1 MTGRVGA
8 AALDGGGIERSARQ
22 AGGASFFRH
31 HGVWAIGVRL
41 FRHLSFRSKAV
52 CISMAF
58 GVPIL
63 LLSLS
68 FLQTQQAQLD
78 FVRKERAGVRVM
90 TELQPVLAGLLEA
103 RNATR
108 SMLGGHEAA
117 AADLQSAR
125 GQVDLALQR
134 LLGKDQQDLAILGLQ
149 PQLQQVQQAWVASL
163 AAPRGVDDK
172 GRTVFG
178 PVSEAV
184 VHLLQAVGDN
194 AKLVL
199 DPELESF
206 YLINAMVL
214 TLPKLAEDLGQL
226 WGWSTYG
233 VAQGGLSLQ
242 EYRRYAVWDA
252 GVLSGMQTLRGH
264 LARAV
269 HARPDLAQRL
279 VLAPLDQVDA
289 YRSQVSDPAQLIAA
303 ALEPAEAYALGQ
315 TSLRQFLA
323 LSGGGLAA
331 LDELLAERETQLLDI
346 RRTLAWL
353 TAGFLLLAGYLF
365 HSFFLV
371 MNGGLKEVRR
381 HLLAMMAG
389 DLTTRPDP
397 WGQDEAARLMRTL
410 RDMQQSLCVIV
421 SSVRD
426 GSQTILQASER
437 MAQGARD
444 LSDRAEQSAERLQQ
458 SASAMVLIS
467 ATVQQTA
474 EHAAQAEGMARDNAA
489 VAQSAC
495 LQVSGPTGIM
505 GSMSGI
511 EQTSGRMEDVIALI
525 DTLAFRTNILALNA
539 AVEAARA
546 GEQGRGF
553 AVVAAEVRALAQRS
567 ASASQ
572 DIRALIRANLD
583 CVDAGSAEVQVAG
596 ATMTRIEQSAHG
608 MQRLLEQIARSAKAQ
623 RLGVAEVGE
632 SVQQLG
638 ALTQQNVG
646 LVEQS
651 VAASAELQDQASALV
666 TGVARFRLP
675 A

>member
-1 MTGRVGA
+1 MKNKNSRAGA
-8 AALDGGGIERSARQ
+8 ATRNAR
-22 AGGASFFRH
+22 ATGGASFFRH

-41 FRHLSFRSKAV
+41 FRHLSFRSKAI

-58 GVPIL
+58 GVPIV

-108 SMLGGHEAA
+108 AMLGGHDAA

-125 GQVDLALQR
+125 SQVDLALQR
-134 LLGKDQQDLAILGLQ
+134 LLGTEQFDLATLDLQ
-149 PQLQQVQQAWVASL
+149 PQLRQVQQAWTTSL
-163 AAPRGVDDK
+163 AAPRGVDAQ
-172 GRTVFG
+172 GRTVYG

-184 VHLLQAVGDN
+184 VQLLQAVGDN

-199 DPELESF
+199 DPQLESS

-214 TLPKLAEDLGQL
+214 TLPKLAENLGQL

-233 VAQGGLSLQ
+233 VAQGGLSLP

-252 GVLSGMQTLRGH
+252 GVQSGMLTLRGH
-264 LARAV
+264 LARAA
-269 HARPDLAQRL
+269 HARPALAQRL
-279 VLAPLDQVDA
+279 ALAPLDQVDA

-315 TSLRQFLA
+315 RSLRQFLA

-331 LDELLAERETQLLDI
+331 LDELLAEREAQLLDI
-346 RRTLAWL
+346 RSRLAWL

-397 WGQDEAARLMRTL
+397 WGQDEAARLMHTL

-444 LSDRAEQSAERLQQ
+444 LSDRAEQSAERLQH
-458 SASAMVLIS
+458 SASAMAQIS
-467 ATVQQTA
+467 SAVQQTA

-495 LQVSGPTGIM
+495 IQVSGPNGIM

-511 EQTSGRMEDVIALI
+511 EQTSGRMEDVIGLI
-525 DTLAFRTNILALNA
+525 DSLAFRTNILALNA

-553 AVVAAEVRALAQRS
+553 AVVATEVRALAQRS
-567 ASASQ
+567 AAASQ

-596 ATMTRIEQSAHG
+596 ATMTRIEQSAHS
-608 MQRLLEQIARSAKAQ
+608 MQRLLEQIARGAAAQ

-632 SVQQLG
+632 SVLQLD

-651 VAASAELQDQASALV
+651 VAASAELQDRASALV

>member
-1 MTGRVGA
+1 MKKKYVVGVGA
-8 AALDGGGIERSARQ
+8 PASSTMPHSARR

-41 FRHLSFRSKAV
+41 FRHLSFRSKAI
-52 CISMAF
+52 CISLAF

-68 FLQTQQAQLD
+68 FLQTQQTQLD

-90 TELQPVLAGLLEA
+90 TQLQPVLLGLLEA

-134 LLGKDQQDLAILGLQ
+134 LLGKDQQDLLTLGLQ
-149 PQLQQVQQAWVASL
+149 PQLQQVQQAWAASA

-184 VHLLQAVGDN
+184 VALLQGVGDN
-194 AKLVL
+194 ANLVL
-199 DPELESF
+199 DPELDSF
-206 YLINAMVL
+206 YLINALVL

-233 VAQGGLSLQ
+233 VARGGLSLD
-242 EYRRYAVWDA
+242 EYRRYTVWDA
-252 GVLSGMQTLRGH
+252 GVQSGLQALRGH
-264 LARAV
+264 LARAE
-269 HARPDLAQRL
+269 HARPGLAQRL
-279 VLAPLDQVDA
+279 ALAPLDQVAA

-315 TSLRQFLA
+315 LALRQFMS
-323 LSGGGLAA
+323 LSDGGLAA
-331 LDELLAERETQLLDI
+331 LDELLVARETQLLEL

-353 TAGFLLLAGYLF
+353 TAVFLLLAGYLF

-371 MNGGLKEVRR
+371 MDGGLKEVRR

-397 WGQDEAARLMRTL
+397 WGQDEAARLMHTL
-410 RDMQQSLCVIV
+410 REMQQSLCVIV

-458 SASAMVLIS
+458 SASAMAQIS
-467 ATVQQTA
+467 SAVQQTA
-474 EHAAQAEGMARDNAA
+474 EHAAHAEGMARDNAT

-495 LQVSGPTGIM
+495 TQVSGVM

-525 DTLAFRTNILALNA
+525 DSLAFRTNILALNA

-596 ATMTRIEQSAHG
+596 ATMSRIEQSALG
-608 MQRLLEQIARSAKAQ
+608 MQRLLEQIARGAKAQ

-632 SVQQLG
+632 SVQQLD
-638 ALTQQNVG
+638 ALTQQNVD

-675 A
+675 L